1 MSVVI
6 REREVHIEHQSIQ
19 LIDHSYWNVP
29 DTDHQFS
36 NMADEDTPSIQ
47 TRLILCHPES
57 RYNGFLLYYK

>member
-36 NMADEDTPSIQ
+36 NMADEDTPSI
-47 TRLILCHPES
+47 
-57 RYNGFLLYYK
+57 